1 MALKLRD
8 KSLATILATLAHR
21 GGEAEVTPPRE
32 KRPRDCQ
39 HAAESTGDA
48 PPGKRGGARPGAG
61 RPKGSYG
68 RNRLRQ
74 AAQQLN
80 GYLERGQ
87 LQCAQMVSRDLPGA
101 MLDAVKEA
109 HQQEVVYRPAFLKR
123 QSNRGLGRKEALRK
137 LAKHQSQ
144 LQKEAA
150 ASAACRSGWERGQG
164 CLRAVIKECQSAIA
178 VTSAGLNESV
188 LVSHSQAGS
197 LQFKALARKGL
208 YHKLLRGVSK
218 RQAFEE
224 TAEFFEVA
232 SSTLREWELSY
243 RTKGHIQVDQR
254 GKHERRWIL
263 SLDEGLLVMVRQ
275 WIRVNSIKNGEPN
288 MTAEGF
294 REYLNKDVL
303 PQSGLYFDGRDRED
317 VLAYRVEKY
326 LPAYF
331 EHRDYMEI
339 WIEATSDEAR
349 SWEVQVQEQDRQ
361 EDGRVWVW
369 VHAFKE
375 TLSELPQHLR
385 ERVTSKKTYSDGRRA
400 ILCYHD
406 ECIYRANDGQRF
418 AWVPPN
424 YHAFKRKGD
433 SQGIMIS
440 GTIVDNVGVEYGKS
454 MDGYRTGAKM
464 VEHMADVLDL
474 LAVKHPMHKPICFFD
489 WSSCHDCVEDG
500 APSATRM
507 NAGYGGVRKGKQLA
521 AQDATTLLADTPK
534 LKQGT
539 VQYLTFQGESLFC
552 DVGAE
557 DYIGKLKGL
566 KQVLFERGLWNA
578 DMSMKG
584 IKKGQQKYD
593 PALCMPVGLGTQEDL
608 ASVEPSLVVF
618 VKRREGVAIILPKY
632 HCEIN
637 PIELVWGRS
646 KYWVRQHCKTVAN
659 FNGVYRDGLQGTEAV
674 QKRDT
679 FKSHR
684 KPAPSE
690 YINPK

>member
-1 MALKLRD
+1 MR
-8 KSLATILATLAHR
+8 
-21 GGEAEVTPPRE
+21 
-32 KRPRDCQ
+32 
-39 HAAESTGDA
+39 
-48 PPGKRGGARPGAG
+48 ARVRTDDGQYSEWFDVG
-61 RPKGSYG
+61 QG
-68 RNRLRQ
+68 LRQ
-74 AAQQLN
+74 GCNLAPLLFNLFFA
-80 GYLERGQ
+80 
-87 LQCAQMVSRDLPGA
+87 A
-101 MLDAVKEA
+101 MLMVAVAE
-109 HQQEVVYRPAFLKR
+109 FD
-123 QSNRGLGRKEALRK
+123 
-137 LAKHQSQ
+137 
-144 LQKEAA
+144 QKDP
-150 ASAACRSGWERGQG
+150 
-164 CLRAVIKECQSAIA
+164 K
-178 VTSAGLNESV
+178 ESV
-188 LVSHSQAGS
+188 FVSHAQAGS
-197 LQFKALARKGL
+197 LQFKALALKGL

-232 SSTLREWELSY
+232 SSTPREWELSY

-303 PQSGLYFDGRDRED
+303 PQVADTKTCDYDPFKHAPVTKTTTETASGEIVVSYSVTVRTARSWLHKLGCEYRDPKSGLYFDGHDRED
-317 VLAYRVEKY
+317 VPAYRVEKY

-349 SWEVQVQEQDRQ
+349 
-361 EDGRVWVW
+361 
-369 VHAFKE
+369 
-375 TLSELPQHLR
+375 
-385 ERVTSKKTYSDGRRA
+385 GRRA
-400 ILCYHD
+400 IFCYQD

-418 AWVPPN
+418 EWVPPN
-424 YHAFKRKGD
+424 YHALKKKGD
-433 SQGIMIS
+433 GQGIMIS
-440 GTIVDNVGVEYGKS
+440 GTIVDNVGFEYGKS
-454 MDGYRTGAKM
+454 MDGYWTGAKM
-464 VEHMADVLDL
+464 VEHMADVYL
-474 LAVKHPMHKPICFFD
+474 LAVKYPMHKPICFFD

-521 AQDATTLLADTPK
+521 AQDATTLLAHTPK
-534 LKQGT
+534 LEKGT
-539 VQYLTFQGESLFC
+539 VQYLTFQEGESTFY
-552 DVGAE
+552 DPGAE
-557 DYIGKLKGL
+557 DHIGKHKRL
-566 KQVLFERGLWNA
+566 KQVLFERGLCNA

-593 PALCMPVGLGTQEDL
+593 PALCTSVVFGTQEDF
-608 ASVEPSLVVF
+608 ASVEPSLVVL
-618 VKRREGVAIILPKY
+618 VKRHEGVAIMLPKL
-632 HCEIN
+632 HREIN

-646 KYWVRQHCKTVAN
+646 KYWVRQHCKYTIACLRTNVNKSYAVAEDRLGLAIVQKFCRTVAN
-659 FNGVYRDGLQGTEAV
+659 FNEVYSDGLQGAEAV